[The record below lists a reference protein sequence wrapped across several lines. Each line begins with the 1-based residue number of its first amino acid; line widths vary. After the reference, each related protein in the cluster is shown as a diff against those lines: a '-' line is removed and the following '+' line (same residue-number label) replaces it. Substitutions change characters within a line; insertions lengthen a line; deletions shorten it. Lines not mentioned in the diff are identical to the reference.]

1 MANLMKAVPNPESNS
16 SVPPADPEVVAVAR
30 RRAVAGGVESVHRLA
45 HQWQLGE
52 KIATARV
59 GLRGLPGHGSCRGE
73 EEYLRGTAAGQ
84 APSKYR
90 LENASS
96 RFMSWVRCDCA

>member
-45 HQWQLGE
+45 HQW
-52 KIATARV
+52 
-59 GLRGLPGHGSCRGE
+59 
-73 EEYLRGTAAGQ
+73 
-84 APSKYR
+84 
-90 LENASS
+90 
-96 RFMSWVRCDCA
+96 